1 MKIQQI
7 VVTAG
12 RTFNHPFES
21 YSNLRPEVQLT
32 ATLDDGEDSTAA
44 TKQLQAQAEQL
55 VEDHKNHL
63 LGSIQELHDMS
74 QRQQRIASLGKSIAQ
89 QQAELDQIRE
99 KFPELKQLGLPIE
112 SGVQGDPEDYTHDRR
127 Y

>member
-1 MKIQQI
+1 MKVQQI

-32 ATLDDGEDSTAA
+32 ATLDEGEDAVVA
-44 TKQLQAQAEQL
+44 TKQLQAQAEGL

-63 LGSIQELHDMS
+63 LKSIEDLHEMS
-74 QRQQRIASLGKSIAQ
+74 QRQARVAALSKQITQAQR
-89 QQAELDQIRE
+89 ELDETRE
-99 KFPELKQLGLPIE
+99 RYPELKQLGLPVE
-112 SGVQGDPEDYTHDRR
+112 A
-127 Y
+127 